1 MAGDKWA
8 KINITRSILKTN
20 RKRFKEVKLKIVAQ
34 KQRIITDRYNLWN
47 SKQFVNQYPDAGYTT
62 NGVEG

>member
-8 KINITRSILKTN
+8 KINITRNILKTN
-20 RKRFKEVKLKIVAQ
+20 RKRFKKIKLKIVAQ

-47 SKQFVNQYPDAGYTT
+47 S
-62 NGVEG
+62 